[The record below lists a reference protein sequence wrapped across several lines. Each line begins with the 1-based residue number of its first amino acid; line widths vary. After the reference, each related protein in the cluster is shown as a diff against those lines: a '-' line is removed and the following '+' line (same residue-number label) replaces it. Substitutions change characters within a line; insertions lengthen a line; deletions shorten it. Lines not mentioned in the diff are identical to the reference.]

1 MRSRV
6 MSMILIAS
14 AAACAPSGPAARP
27 SPDADGLP
35 VRALLSERD
44 RLALSSEQVE
54 ALDSI
59 SRELDVADRAAGRRL
74 GIIKSGLAPR
84 LGSRTQPDRALALV
98 AGSHRSA
105 MQAVERL
112 LRPEQRRRLCEWQ
125 AAQEGKVALREDKRA
140 LAGRGF
146 ASSGARRS
154 EKRRG
159 WPWCSS
165 EPSRASRSAQ
175 SES

>member
-1 MRSRV
+1 

-14 AAACAPSGPAARP
+14 AAACAPSAPATRP
-27 SPDADGLP
+27 SPDADAPP

-44 RLALSSEQVE
+44 QLALSSEQVV

-59 SRELDVADRAAGRRL
+59 SRKLDVTGPAAGRSRGSL
-74 GIIKSGLAPR
+74 KRGLAAR
-84 LGSRTQPDRALALV
+84 VSSAKQPDRALALV

-105 MQAVERL
+105 MQAVEQL
-112 LRPEQRRRLCEWQ
+112 LRPEQRQRLCDLQRERE
-125 AAQEGKVALREDKRA
+125 ARTALQQDERA
-140 LAGRGF
+140 VGGHSL
-146 ASSGARRS
+146 ASSGARRG

-165 EPSRASRSAQ
+165 ETSRPSRSAQ
-175 SES
+175 TES

>member
-1 MRSRV
+1 MRSRA

-14 AAACAPSGPAARP
+14 AAACAPSAPATRP
-27 SPDADGLP
+27 SPDADAPP
-35 VRALLSERD
+35 VRSLLSERD
-44 RLALSSEQVE
+44 RLSLSSEQVV

-59 SRELDVADRAAGRRL
+59 SRKLDVADRSSGRSRRSIKRALAARASSA
-74 GIIKSGLAPR
+74 K
-84 LGSRTQPDRALALV
+84 QPDRALALV

-105 MQAVERL
+105 MHAVEQL
-112 LRPEQRRRLCEWQ
+112 LRPEQRERLCDLQRERE
-125 AAQEGKVALREDKRA
+125 ASAALRRDKRA
-140 LAGRGF
+140 GAGHSLA
-146 ASSGARRS
+146 SGMRRS

-165 EPSRASRSAQ
+165 GPSRSSTAAQ